1 MSFSHVSLS
10 VFGVAAVMAAT
21 AAAAM
26 IWLLVTD
33 PLTVADA
40 VNTGQVTP
48 LVRALADVLLSALRS
63 LLDYL

>member
-1 MSFSHVSLS
+1 MSFSHVSFS
-10 VFGVAAVMAAT
+10 VFGAAAVLAAT
-21 AAAAM
+21 IAAAM

-40 VNTGQVTP
+40 VNAGQVTP

>member
-1 MSFSHVSLS
+1 MSFSHVSVS

-21 AAAAM
+21 IAAAM
-26 IWLLVTD
+26 LWLLVTD

-40 VNTGQVTP
+40 VNAGQVTP

>member
-1 MSFSHVSLS
+1 MSFSHVSVS

-21 AAAAM
+21 IAAAM